1 MSKRWRFNTGLLND
15 IEVKVF
21 VESET
26 KQQLEIKAL
35 PEMSPVTLWECAKAY
50 LRGRIIDFASKKKKR
65 KEVRPIVTL
74 ENKKCELQWQ
84 HKQQQSHILKEM
96 KVAKK
101 SCFLENDV
109 I

>member
-35 PEMSPVTLWECAKAY
+35 PEMSHVTLWECAKAY

-65 KEVRPIVTL
+65 SEAY
-74 ENKKCELQWQ
+74 
-84 HKQQQSHILKEM
+84 SH
-96 KVAKK
+96 A
-101 SCFLENDV
+101 
-109 I
+109 